1 MLDIA
6 QVAYVSEV
14 KWNIQKSVGILQRM
28 LAPSSVCTGEA
39 PSVALA
45 LHLQWQAFKRRAN

>member
-1 MLDIA
+1 MLAIV

-28 LAPSSVCTGEA
+28 LAPSPICTGEA
-39 PSVALA
+39 LSVALA
-45 LHLQWQAFKRRAN
+45 LHLQ